1 MLTLEKPHEDLR
13 SRGVLGDRW
22 IDWQWFKLQNI
33 QRKEAPMKRGHFI
46 GLDTHC
52 QFAELAV
59 VTHGGRTTK
68 QARRAVT
75 ISALVEGVESIA
87 RPRYLVIE
95 EGPLADWLWRNL
107 RSQVD
112 EMQVCDP
119 RRNRLVCQEGDKDDP
134 IDAEKLA
141 QLYRGGYT
149 KAVHHAESSYR
160 SVFKQHVMLYHDRVR
175 HRVAE
180 GHRLVSLL
188 RRHGVGGRER
198 NFANPQERDG
208 LLRGLPNSRTLRGGV
223 SGVWKGYDVGVLPEG
238 GVCRGLVELAKEEE
252 VLQRMVTLP
261 GIGWVRAATLWV
273 WLDTPWRFAKKQ
285 ALWKY
290 LGIGLERRR
299 SGNGPEKV
307 RVPVH
312 VNRVLKSTILG
323 AAKSAAAQGKNPFA
337 DQYRR
342 WLAAGLSP
350 QIARRDGGRLVAVTW
365 GGMGEKGRG
374 FPPEWVGVG
383 GGGVHGGKG
392 FTAAAGCALV

>member
-1 MLTLEKPHEDLR
+1 
-13 SRGVLGDRW
+13 
-22 IDWQWFKLQNI
+22 
-33 QRKEAPMKRGHFI
+33 RKEAPMKRGHFI

-68 QARRAVT
+68 HARRAMT
-75 ISALVEGVESIA
+75 IPAIVEELQSIG

-95 EGPLADWLWRNL
+95 EGPLADWLWRHL

-188 RRHGVGGRER
+188 RRHGVVVRER

-208 LLRGLPNSRTLRGGV
+208 LLRRLPNSRTLRADV
-223 SGVWKGYDVGVLPEG
+223 RVLWKGYDVAVLQEEWM
-238 GVCRGLVELAKEEE
+238 RRRLVQLAKKEE
-252 VLQRMVTLP
+252 VLQRMVTLA

-312 VNRVLKSTILG
+312 VNRVLKSMILG

-342 WLAAGLSP
+342 WVAAGLSAHIDRP
-350 QIARRDGGRLVAVTW
+350 RGGR
-365 GGMGEKGRG
+365 
-374 FPPEWVGVG
+374 
-383 GGGVHGGKG
+383 
-392 FTAAAGCALV
+392 